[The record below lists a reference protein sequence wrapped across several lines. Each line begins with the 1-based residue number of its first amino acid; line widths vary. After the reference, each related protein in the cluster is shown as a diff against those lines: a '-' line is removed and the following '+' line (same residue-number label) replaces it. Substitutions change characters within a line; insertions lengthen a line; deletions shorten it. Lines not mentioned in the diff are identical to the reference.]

1 MPQFRLPVSG
11 FFVKTIGS
19 VMNAPASCGQQCRMG
34 NSRSEKLSLR
44 MTSLHGPSGDR
55 LWKEPG
61 HVGELGQQFELV
73 DQALRHAQFEH
84 LDNPVGV
91 LLNRIDLQRYL
102 HAARRGEGVDQNGNL
117 RALGLLEQQR
127 GAAGLHRAVGELG
140 DFQVR
145 IHLEGNALKLLLFF
159 ESLDKG
165 AQIGV
170 GHWEWV
176 TSAIYYDEG
185 FASSIAGVSMFQRV
199 ALVTGASRGIG
210 RAIAHTLCKANFAI
224 IVASP
229 EIENNEKVAGEICAC
244 GGECMTLDFNVTS
257 PESVKAGVA
266 SAIEKFHRI
275 DVLVNNAG
283 ITRDALA
290 MRMKPADWNLVLQ
303 VNLTGAFLVSQAV
316 IPHMIRERWGRIINI
331 ASVVGEMGNPGQAN
345 YVASKAGLIGLT
357 KCLALELASRSV
369 TVNAIAP
376 GFIETD
382 MTAVLTDE
390 QKQKMLEHIAAE
402 APRQARRHRRRREV
416 PGERRCQL
424 HYRACA
430 EGERRDVHVGWL
442 RRRHAGVSAAAV
454 PTARRTVIVAWM
466 FRHGSAGDS
475 LRMQQTKRA
484 GECSC

>member
-1 MPQFRLPVSG
+1 
-11 FFVKTIGS
+11 
-19 VMNAPASCGQQCRMG
+19 
-34 NSRSEKLSLR
+34 
-44 MTSLHGPSGDR
+44 
-55 LWKEPG
+55 
-61 HVGELGQQFELV
+61 
-73 DQALRHAQFEH
+73 
-84 LDNPVGV
+84 
-91 LLNRIDLQRYL
+91 
-102 HAARRGEGVDQNGNL
+102 
-117 RALGLLEQQR
+117 
-127 GAAGLHRAVGELG
+127 
-140 DFQVR
+140 
-145 IHLEGNALKLLLFF
+145 
-159 ESLDKG
+159 
-165 AQIGV
+165 
-170 GHWEWV
+170 
-176 TSAIYYDEG
+176 
-185 FASSIAGVSMFQRV
+185 MFQRV

-266 SAIEKFHRI
+266 SAIEKFHSI

-331 ASVVGEMGNPGQAN
+331 ASVVGEMGNAGQAN

-390 QKQKMLEHIAAE
+390 QKQKMLERVALKRLGKPEDI
-402 APRQARRHRRRREV
+402 
-416 PGERRCQL
+416 
-424 HYRACA
+424 
-430 EGERRDVHVGWL
+430 
-442 RRRHAGVSAAAV
+442 AAAV
-454 PTARRTVIVAWM
+454 KFLASDDASYITGHVLKVNGGM
-466 FRHGSAGDS
+466 Y
-475 LRMQQTKRA
+475 M
-484 GECSC
+484 